1 MSLSMLVTGYAL
13 REAIKQWELRKD
25 AANRVFDES
34 LKIFPGEEK
43 PHPSKLIEQYLAAEV
58 AIAQLQTAQAQY
70 NLLVAFDFEG
80 RKITLCEAV
89 KSLGGYSRVEKL
101 WRTAAGG
108 GKKER
113 YGYNDN
119 NERDS
124 TKIYAVQVVTPMQGV
139 EQATVAARR
148 ASALRAGIATG
159 NATTCEISLNPE
171 LLK

>member
-1 MSLSMLVTGYAL
+1 MLVTGYAL

-25 AANRVFDES
+25 ASNRVFDDS
-34 LKIFPGEEK
+34 LKVFPGEEK

-70 NLLVAFDFEG
+70 NLLVTFDFEG

-108 GKKER
+108 GKKDR
-113 YGYNDN
+113 YYGGSAQD
-119 NERDS
+119 ERDP
-124 TKIYAVQVVTPMQGV
+124 TKTYAIQVVTPMQGV
-139 EQATVAARR
+139 EQATTAARR

-159 NATTCEISLNPE
+159 NATTCDVALSPE

>member
-1 MSLSMLVTGYAL
+1 MLVTGYAL

-25 AANRVFDES
+25 AANRVFEDS
-34 LKIFPGEEK
+34 LKVFPGEDK

-70 NLLVAFDFEG
+70 NLLVSFDFEE
-80 RKITLCEAV
+80 RTMTLCEAV
-89 KSLGGYSRVEKL
+89 KSLGGYGRVEKL
-101 WRTAAGG
+101 WRTASG

-113 YGYNDN
+113 YGSSSDD
-119 NERDS
+119 ERDPE
-124 TKIYAVQVVTPMQGV
+124 KIYAVQVVKPMQGV
-139 EQATVAARR
+139 EQSTIAAKR

-159 NATTCEISLNPE
+159 NATTVVITLNPE

>member
-1 MSLSMLVTGYAL
+1 MLVTGYAL

-25 AANRVFDES
+25 AANRVFEDS
-34 LKIFPGEEK
+34 LKVFPGEEK

-58 AIAQLQTAQAQY
+58 AIAQLQTAQSQY
-70 NLLVAFDFEG
+70 NLLNTFDFEG

-108 GKKER
+108 KKDR
-113 YGYNDN
+113 YGHNDDM
-119 NERDS
+119 RDPE
-124 TKIYAVQVVTPMQGV
+124 KIYSVQVVTPAMGV
-139 EQATVAARR
+139 EQSSIAARR
-148 ASALRAGIATG
+148 ASALRAGIAAS
-159 NATTCEISLNPE
+159 NATMTDLDLNPE

>member
-1 MSLSMLVTGYAL
+1 MLVTGYAL

-25 AANRVFDES
+25 AANRVFEDS
-34 LKIFPGEEK
+34 LKVFPGEDK

-58 AIAQLQTAQAQY
+58 AIAQLQTAQSQY
-70 NLLVAFDFEG
+70 NLMNTFDFEG

-108 GKKER
+108 GKKDR
-113 YGYNDN
+113 YGHNDD
-119 NERDS
+119 ERDPE
-124 TKIYAVQVVTPMQGV
+124 KIYSVQVVKPAMGV
-139 EQATVAARR
+139 EQSSMAARR
-148 ASALRAGIATG
+148 SSALRAGIATS
-159 NATTCEISLNPE
+159 NAVMAALDLNPE

>member
-1 MSLSMLVTGYAL
+1 MLVTGYQL

-58 AIAQLQTAQAQY
+58 AIAQLQTAQAHY
-70 NLLVAFDFEG
+70 NLIVSFDFEG
-80 RKITLCEAV
+80 HKITLCEAV

-113 YGYNDN
+113 YGHSSDD
-119 NERDS
+119 ERDT

-139 EQATVAARR
+139 EQATIAAKR

-159 NATTCEISLNPE
+159 NATPCETRLNPE

>member
-1 MSLSMLVTGYAL
+1 MLVTGYAL

-25 AANRVFDES
+25 AANRVFADS
-34 LKIFPGEEK
+34 LKVFPGEEK

-70 NLLVAFDFEG
+70 NLLVRIDFEG
-80 RKITLCEAV
+80 CPMTLCEAV

-108 GKKER
+108 DKKDR
-113 YGYNDN
+113 YGHNDD
-119 NERDS
+119 ERDPE
-124 TKIYAVQVVTPMQGV
+124 KIYSVRVVKPAMGI
-139 EQATVAARR
+139 EQSTIAAKR

-159 NATTCEISLNPE
+159 NATSAAILLNPE

>member
-1 MSLSMLVTGYAL
+1 MLVTGYAL

-25 AANRVFDES
+25 ASNRVFEDS
-34 LKIFPGEEK
+34 LKVFPGEEK

-70 NLLVAFDFEG
+70 NLMNTFDFEG

-101 WRTAAGG
+101 WRTASGG
-108 GKKER
+108 GKKDH
-113 YGYNDN
+113 YGSSSD
-119 NERDS
+119 NERHPDR
-124 TKIYAVQVVTPMQGV
+124 IYAVQVVTPMQGV
-139 EQATVAARR
+139 EQSTIAAKR

-159 NATTCEISLNPE
+159 NATTCDITLNPE

>member
-1 MSLSMLVTGYAL
+1 MQVTGYEL

-58 AIAQLQTAQAQY
+58 AIAQLQTAQSTY
-70 NLLVAFDFEG
+70 NLICSFDFEG
-80 RKITLCEAV
+80 RKISLCEAV

-108 GKKER
+108 KKDR
-113 YGYNDN
+113 YSYGDS

-148 ASALRAGIATG
+148 ASALRAGIATS
-159 NATTCEISLNPE
+159 NATTVQVDGLNPD

>member
-1 MSLSMLVTGYAL
+1 MLVTGYAL

-25 AANRVFDES
+25 AANRVFEDS
-34 LKIFPGEEK
+34 LKVFPGEDK

-70 NLLVAFDFEG
+70 NLMNTFDFEG

-89 KSLGGYSRVEKL
+89 KSLGGYGRVEKL

-108 GKKER
+108 GKKDR
-113 YGYNDN
+113 YGSSSND
-119 NERDS
+119 ERDPE
-124 TKIYAVQVVTPMQGV
+124 KIYSVQVVTPSMGV
-139 EQATVAARR
+139 EQSSLAARR
-148 ASALRAGIATG
+148 ASTLRAGIATS
-159 NATTCEISLNPE
+159 NAVMAAIDLNPE